1 MKKEGTKAKTTTK
14 VSVTTTVRK
23 SQTGRPPR

>member
-1 MKKEGTKAKTTTK
+1 MKKEGTKSKTTK